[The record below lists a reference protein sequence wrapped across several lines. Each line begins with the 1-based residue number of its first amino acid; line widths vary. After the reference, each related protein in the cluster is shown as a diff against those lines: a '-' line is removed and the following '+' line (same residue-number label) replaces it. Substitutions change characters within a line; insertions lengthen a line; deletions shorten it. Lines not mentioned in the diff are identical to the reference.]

1 MWRSIHRWIVYPIVA
16 VVVMLLAAIPA
27 TISASREAS
36 TPLNQFAITS
46 FDADYVLQPQADG
59 TTDVLVTEKIIANF
73 ENSGVNRGI
82 LRAIPLR
89 YQGHRNTVTEIKV
102 TGEVSLHGRTYGS
115 DQTSSGEQPFS
126 SSEEN
131 NVLLIRIGDPNRRLA
146 MGRQEWTLSYR
157 LGDVAMNSPD
167 RTKQEIYLDANGTGW
182 VVPFGKV
189 TARLHVPAKLAGRLD
204 GTSACYWG
212 PEGAT
217 NRCPISYAESGAETV
232 FTAEAGPLNK
242 RESMTFAVGFTPETF
257 PVAYTPRAE
266 LPPWWLFV
274 VPLLG
279 LLIYLPNL
287 VRYVRARHV
296 GRPRVVVTEYLPP
309 RGVPAL
315 AAADII
321 GRPAK
326 GPTAQLL
333 EFIVAGDITLRTD
346 QSAPTRPDGPPKPLS
361 FWEKRKLRRSLRL
374 SSADISAIEDED
386 LRVLIQGWFGDW
398 GLGQRPD
405 RLTAAEMAARQH
417 TMIAQRGWREWGPEP
432 FGGFFLLYLG
442 LLAIG
447 AVTMIAI
454 APKTQEFW
462 ALIGAVVLGVLLLIA
477 AVHRKPAFGPL
488 TEEGRKVRDHLIGLK
503 QFISMAEADRISWLQ
518 GVDSAPRVSA
528 DDHEELIKLYEPL
541 LPYAVIF
548 GMEETWT
555 AVLGEHEE
563 TIDHPL
569 GALAVAGLGVGLAD
583 MVGMLDHGSHHR
595 GFSSYS
601 GSDRMLSIT
610 HGIGDG
616 FSSAGESLGDAL
628 SAMSRGNND
637 GGGSR
642 WSGGGGGWSSG
653 GSSGGG
659 RSGGGMGGGGGGGW

>member
-417 TMIAQRGWREWGPEP
+417 NHDRPARLAGMGPRAVRRVLSALSRIARDRCGDDDRHCSENPGVLGADRCGRPRRAAVDRRRPSQARIRAADRGGPEGTRP
-432 FGGFFLLYLG
+432 PDR
-442 LLAIG
+442 AQ
-447 AVTMIAI
+447 T
-454 APKTQEFW
+454 
-462 ALIGAVVLGVLLLIA
+462 
-477 AVHRKPAFGPL
+477 VHL
-488 TEEGRKVRDHLIGLK
+488 H
-503 QFISMAEADRISWLQ
+503 
-518 GVDSAPRVSA
+518 
-528 DDHEELIKLYEPL
+528 
-541 LPYAVIF
+541 
-548 GMEETWT
+548 
-555 AVLGEHEE
+555 
-563 TIDHPL
+563 
-569 GALAVAGLGVGLAD
+569 
-583 MVGMLDHGSHHR
+583 
-595 GFSSYS
+595 
-601 GSDRMLSIT
+601 
-610 HGIGDG
+610 
-616 FSSAGESLGDAL
+616 
-628 SAMSRGNND
+628 
-637 GGGSR
+637 
-642 WSGGGGGWSSG
+642 GGGGPNQLAP
-653 GSSGGG
+653 
-659 RSGGGMGGGGGGGW
+659 RSRQRPTGERR